1 MCSTTAF
8 PENKPP
14 YIAILLSEPTMVTTE
29 LYTENIEAHEF
40 ATAMACKSS
49 SSRRDTW
56 DDKESAFE
64 WLSKKRPW
72 KSWDSRALRLFTVRL
87 DYCSDAIVHFFAG
100 IWLKTISGWRRYS

>member
-1 MCSTTAF
+1 
-8 PENKPP
+8 
-14 YIAILLSEPTMVTTE
+14 MVTTE

-100 IWLKTISGWRRYS
+100 IWLKTISGWRCYS